1 MFGVSLRTIRLR
13 LAPLYRVIEDNVRP
27 EILYISPATA
37 LLVALAAGPVLGVIG
52 LSLTTFNL
60 ARSPIPELTG
70 FENYVNDVI
79 ASSLFHNALIVTAKF
94 ILVAVTLQFVLG
106 FGIALLLKGRVRSRK
121 LFLPVII
128 TPMFIT
134 PVAVGLI
141 FRFILDSQL
150 GILSHILVSLG
161 MSSVEWFTDPQ
172 MALLSIIIADIW
184 QFTPYMTL
192 LLLAGL
198 ESIPEAPLEAAR
210 TDGASRREV
219 FFDMILPLMKPV
231 IVAALVIRTIDASKV
246 FAKVYT
252 MTNGGPGIATETL
265 SYYIYEVG
273 FRDFH
278 LGIASAQATTILLM
292 ILGFGLVR
300 ILIRQRYTES

>member
-1 MFGVSLRTIRLR
+1 MFGVSLRAIRLR
-13 LAPLYRVIEDNVRP
+13 LGPLYRLIEDNLRP
-27 EILYISPATA
+27 EILYAAPATT
-37 LLVALAAGPVLGVIG
+37 LLAILAAGPVLGVIA
-52 LSLTTFNL
+52 LSFTTFNF
-60 ARSPIPELTG
+60 ARSTVPEFTG
-70 FENYVNDVI
+70 LGNYLGNVLG
-79 ASSLFHNALIVTAKF
+79 SGLFHNALIVTTKF

-106 FGIALLLKGRVRSRK
+106 FGIALLLKGRVRSRQ

-134 PVAVGLI
+134 PVAVGLM
-141 FRFILDSQL
+141 FRFILDPQL
-150 GILSHILVSLG
+150 GVLSYVLAALG
-161 MSSVEWFTDPQ
+161 LNTISWFTDPQ
-172 MALLSIIIADIW
+172 MALLSIILADVW

-219 FFDMILPLMKPV
+219 FLDMVLPLMKPV
-231 IVAALVIRTIDASKV
+231 IIAALVIRTIDASKV

-252 MTNGGPGIATETL
+252 MTSGGPGIATETL
-265 SYYIYEVG
+265 SYYIYQVG

-292 ILGFGLVR
+292 ILGFGIVR
-300 ILIRQRYTES
+300 VLAREMTSRS